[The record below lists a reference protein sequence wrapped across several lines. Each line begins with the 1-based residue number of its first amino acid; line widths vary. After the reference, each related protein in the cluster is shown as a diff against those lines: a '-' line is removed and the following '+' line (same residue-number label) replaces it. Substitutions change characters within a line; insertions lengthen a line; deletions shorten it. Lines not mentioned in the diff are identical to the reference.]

1 MEKVYAFIIIALL
14 GYLTLP
20 ASFSQSKEE
29 LQKRIEKNQKE
40 IELTNQ
46 IIKNTKQN
54 KKSSLN
60 HLYVL
65 KKRINLRDNLIKQL
79 NQQISNLDTQII
91 YNQEAIKLL
100 NQDLQ
105 KLKKNYAKIIYYA
118 YKHKNDLD
126 QMMFILASESFNQ
139 AYKRYKYL
147 KQYAEYRRSQGQE
160 IVIKTQKLEYETQKL
175 KSLKKDKKEILAYKT
190 QEKVKLKNERI
201 KVNNRVRELKN
212 KQKKLR
218 RELKDKQRIIAQLE
232 NEIEKIIEEERNR
245 TRLWKNLTERQKQ
258 ISKNFQNSRGKL
270 PWPINDGVITR
281 KFGEHDHPVLK
292 GIKTYNNGVDI
303 NTSEES
309 VVRSIFEGVTRKVVS
324 IPGANLTVII
334 RHGNYL
340 TVYSNLVDVKVKP
353 GDIVGKGQ
361 IIGKVYEDQSKS
373 ESILH
378 LEIYRESEKLNPE
391 VWLE

>member
-303 NTSEES
+303 NVNNKSE
-309 VVRSIFEGVTRKVVS
+309 VKSIFDGVVRKVVS

-340 TVYSNLVDVKVKP
+340 TVYSNLVDVTVKTGNFVMK
-353 GDIVGKGQ
+353 GDV
-361 IIGKVYEDQSKS
+361 IGEVYNDQSGD
-373 ESILH
+373 ENLLH
-378 LEIYRESEKLNPE
+378 IEIYRESEKLNPE

>member
-1 MEKVYAFIIIALL
+1 MTKVYAFIIIALL

-46 IIKNTKQN
+46 IIRNTKQN

-65 KKRINLRDNLIKQL
+65 KKRISLRDNLIKQL

-100 NQDLQ
+100 NQDLK

-118 YKHKNDLD
+118 YKHMNDLD

-160 IVIKTQKLEYETQKL
+160 IVIKAQKLEYEIQKL

-201 KVNNRVRELKN
+201 KVNRRVRELKN
-212 KQKKLR
+212 KEKELMS
-218 RELKDKQRIIAQLE
+218 ELKEKQRIIAQLE
-232 NEIEKIIEEERNR
+232 NEIEKIIEEERKR

-258 ISKNFQNSRGKL
+258 ISKSFQNSRGKL

-303 NTSEES
+303 NVNTKSK
-309 VVRSIFEGVTRKVVS
+309 VKSIFDGVVRKVVS

-340 TVYSNLVDVKVKP
+340 TVYSNLVHVTVKP
-353 GDIVGKGQ
+353 GNFVMKGD
-361 IIGKVYEDQSKS
+361 IIGEVYADQSGD
-373 ESILH
+373 ENLLH
-378 LEIYRESEKLNPE
+378 IEIYRESEKLNPE

>member
-1 MEKVYAFIIIALL
+1 MKNIFTFILILFI
-14 GYLTLP
+14 GYLSIP
-20 ASFSQSKEE
+20 EGYGQSKEE
-29 LQKRIEKNQKE
+29 LKEKIEKNKKE

-46 IIKNTKQN
+46 IIKKTKRN
-54 KKSSLN
+54 RKSSVN

-65 KKRINLRDNLIKQL
+65 KKRIELRNDLISQL
-79 NQQISNLDTQII
+79 NQQIANLDTQII
-91 YNQEAIKLL
+91 YNKEAIKVL
-100 NQDLQ
+100 NKDLK
-105 KLKKNYAKIIYYA
+105 KLKDNYAKIIYYA
-118 YKHKNDLD
+118 YKHMNELD

-147 KQYAEYRRSQGQE
+147 KQYAEYRRNQAEE
-160 IVIKTQKLEYETQKL
+160 IAIKTQKLEYETQKL
-175 KSLKKDKKEILAYKT
+175 KKLKHDKQDILAYKT
-190 QEKVKLKNERI
+190 NEKVKLKNERI
-201 KVNNRVRELKN
+201 KVNHRISDLKS
-212 KQKKLR
+212 KEQQLLQQ
-218 RELKDKQRIIAQLE
+218 LKEKRKIIAQLE
-232 NEIEKIIEEERNR
+232 KEIEKIIEEERKR
-245 TRLWKNLTERQKQ
+245 TKLWKNLTERQKQ
-258 ISKNFQNSRGKL
+258 ISKSFQSSRGNL
-270 PWPINDGVITR
+270 PWPINDGVVTR
-281 KFGEHDHPVLK
+281 KFGEHEHPVLK

>member
-1 MEKVYAFIIIALL
+1 MKNLFTFILILFVGCLCIP
-14 GYLTLP
+14 GTYG
-20 ASFSQSKEE
+20 QSKEE
-29 LQKRIEKNQKE
+29 LKEKIEKNEKE

-46 IIKNTKQN
+46 IIKKTKRN
-54 KKSSLN
+54 RKSSIN

-65 KKRINLRDNLIKQL
+65 KKRIELRNDLINQL
-79 NQQISNLDTQII
+79 NQQIANLDTQII
-91 YNQEAIKLL
+91 YNKEAIKVL
-100 NQDLQ
+100 NKDLK
-105 KLKKNYAKIIYYA
+105 KLKDNYAKIIYYA
-118 YKHKNDLD
+118 YKHMNELD
-126 QMMFILASESFNQ
+126 QMMFILSSESFNQ

-147 KQYAEYRRSQGQE
+147 KQYAEYRRNQAEE
-160 IVIKTQKLEYETQKL
+160 IAIKTQKLEYETQKL
-175 KSLKKDKKEILAYKT
+175 KKLKHDKQDILAYKT
-190 QEKVKLKNERI
+190 NEKVKLKNERI
-201 KVNNRVRELKN
+201 KVNNRISDLKSKEQQLRKELKE
-212 KQKKLR
+212 KR
-218 RELKDKQRIIAQLE
+218 RIIAQLE
-232 NEIEKIIEEERNR
+232 KEIEKIIEEERKR
-245 TRLWKNLTERQKQ
+245 TKLWKNLTERQKQ
-258 ISKNFQNSRGKL
+258 ISKSFQSNRGNL
-270 PWPINDGVITR
+270 PWPINDGVVTR
-281 KFGEHDHPVLK
+281 KFGEHEHPVLK

-303 NTSEES
+303 NTSKES